1 MHLPLAEDVREHVF
15 GEVTGVLFGMF
26 KSEIKDVTTVNSFS
40 FSTAL
45 LFYSLYLACQM
56 ACQVVYID

>member
-1 MHLPLAEDVREHVF
+1 MFAFSL
-15 GEVTGVLFGMF
+15 TYLFGNLVVEEYGC
-26 KSEIKDVTTVNSFS
+26 EIKDVTTVNSFS